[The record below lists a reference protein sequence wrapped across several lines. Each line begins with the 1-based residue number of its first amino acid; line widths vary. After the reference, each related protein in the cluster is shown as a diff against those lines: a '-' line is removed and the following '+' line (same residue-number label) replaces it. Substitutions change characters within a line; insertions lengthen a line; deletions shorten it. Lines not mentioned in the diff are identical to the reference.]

1 MKEWIREPLLHFL
14 LIGAAL
20 FILYDLK
27 NEGYNNDED
36 NQIVITQGSIDR
48 LISLWEKKR
57 QRLPTQ
63 AELQDMI
70 EQQIHEEVMVREA
83 QAMGLD
89 KNDTIVRKRLA
100 QKIEFITSDIAEMA
114 EPGDEE
120 LIKFLNAHPEKF
132 ETPASLSFEHI
143 YFNRDKRKAQ
153 AELNALELLDKLK
166 QTEITIDTHMAG
178 DPFMMGLQYDEI
190 TEFGVSRIFGKDFA
204 IELFMLNTGDW
215 QGPVSSSYGAHLVRI
230 SNKKS
235 TQAVSLNTIKDK
247 VRYEWQAEQ
256 RQLMNRAFYENLRQ
270 RYDVVI
276 ESASEIIPD
285 INNSTENN

>member
-14 LIGAAL
+14 LVGAVL
-20 FILYDLK
+20 FILYDLQ

-36 NQIVITQGSIDR
+36 NHIVITKGSIDR

-83 QAMGLD
+83 LAMGLD

-100 QKIEFITSDIAEMA
+100 QKIEFISSDIADMA
-114 EPGDEE
+114 EPSDEE
-120 LIKFLNAHPEKF
+120 LLKFLNAHSEKF
-132 ETPASLSFEHI
+132 ETPATLSFEHI
-143 YFNRDKRKAQ
+143 YFDSDKRKAQ
-153 AELNALELLDKLK
+153 AELNALEFLDKLK

-178 DPFMMGLQYDEI
+178 DPFMMGQQYEKI
-190 TEFGVSRIFGKDFA
+190 TEFGVSRIFGQNFA

-215 QGPVSSSYGAHLVRI
+215 QGPVISSYGAHLVRI
-230 SNKKS
+230 SNKKP

-256 RQLMNRAFYENLRQ
+256 RQSMNKTFYGNLRQ
-270 RYDVVI
+270 RYDIVI
-276 ESASEIIPD
+276 ESASENIPD
-285 INNSTENN
+285 IDNSTEK